1 MKIFKD
7 KKSLIKEISN
17 YKNLSFVPTMG
28 SLHKGH
34 ISLIKKAKKK
44 RGKIIVSI
52 YVNPKQFNS
61 KTDFKK
67 YPKNLTK
74 DLKILKKEKIDY
86 LYLPSTNDIYN
97 FRSNLPI
104 YLHHFSKKLC
114 GKFRPGHFKGVVN
127 VVNRF
132 LQIIKPRY
140 MFLGIKDL
148 QQLILIKLH
157 VIKNN
162 IKTIII
168 PCNTV
173 RGSSGIALSS
183 RNARLNN
190 NQKKIASKVVKFLK
204 KNKFKLIKNNSY
216 NFKKNLINKIIN
228 LGVDKVDY
236 LEALNIKKFDVIKN
250 FKDKIFIAYHLGN
263 VRLIDNL

>member
-204 KNKFKLIKNNSY
+204 KNKFKLINNKS
-216 NFKKNLINKIIN
+216 NNLKKSLINKIIS
-228 LGVDKVDY
+228 LGVDKIDY
-236 LEALNIKKFDVIKN
+236 LEAVNIKKFNVIKN

>member
-168 PCNTV
+168 PCNTI

-204 KNKFKLIKNNSY
+204 KNKFKLINNKS
-216 NFKKNLINKIIN
+216 NNLKKSLINKIIS

-236 LEALNIKKFDVIKN
+236 LEAVNIKKFNVIKN

>member
-190 NQKKIASKVVKFLK
+190 NQKKIASNVVKFLK
-204 KNKFKLIKNNSY
+204 KNKFKLIYNKSNNL
-216 NFKKNLINKIIN
+216 KKSLINKIIS

-236 LEALNIKKFDVIKN
+236 LEAVNIKKFNVIKN

-263 VRLIDNL
+263 IRLIDNL

>member
-67 YPKNLTK
+67 YPKNLIK

-168 PCNTV
+168 PCNTI
-173 RGSSGIALSS
+173 RSSSGIALSS
-183 RNARLNN
+183 RNTRLNN

-204 KNKFKLIKNNSY
+204 KNKFKLIYNKSNNL
-216 NFKKNLINKIIN
+216 KKSLINKIIS
-228 LGVDKVDY
+228 LGVDKIDY
-236 LEALNIKKFDVIKN
+236 LEAVNIKKFNVIKN

>member
-148 QQLILIKLH
+148 QQLILLKLH

-173 RGSSGIALSS
+173 RSSSGIALSS

-216 NFKKNLINKIIN
+216 NLKKNLINKIIN

-236 LEALNIKKFDVIKN
+236 LEAINIKKFDVIKN

>member
-127 VVNRF
+127 VVNRL

-173 RGSSGIALSS
+173 RSSSGIALSS
-183 RNARLNN
+183 RNTRLNN

-204 KNKFKLIKNNSY
+204 KNKFKLINNKS
-216 NFKKNLINKIIN
+216 NNLKKSLINKIIS

-236 LEALNIKKFDVIKN
+236 LEAVNIKKFNVVKN

>member
-74 DLKILKKEKIDY
+74 DLNILKKEKIDY

-114 GKFRPGHFKGVVN
+114 GKFRPSHFKGVVN

-132 LQIIKPRY
+132 LQIIKPKY

-157 VIKNN
+157 VKKNN
-162 IKTIII
+162 IKTKII
-168 PCNTV
+168 PCDTI
-173 RGSSGIALSS
+173 RGSTGIALSS
-183 RNARLNN
+183 RNARLSN
-190 NQKKIASKVVKFLK
+190 NQTKIASKVVKLLK
-204 KNKFKLIKNNSY
+204 INKSKLIKNKSN
-216 NFKKNLINKIIN
+216 NLKKNLINKLIN
-228 LGVDKVDY
+228 LGVNKVDY
-236 LEALNIKKFDVIKN
+236 LEVVNINKFHVVKN
-250 FKDKIFIAYHLGN
+250 FKEKIFIAYYLGN

>member
-7 KKSLIKEISN
+7 KKSLIKEISH

-34 ISLIKKAKKK
+34 VSLIRAAKKK
-44 RGKIIVSI
+44 SGKIIVSI
-52 YVNPKQFNS
+52 YINPKQFNS
-61 KTDFKK
+61 KIDFRK

-86 LYLPSTNDIYN
+86 LYLPSTNDIYS
-97 FRSNLPI
+97 FKSNLPI

-173 RGSSGIALSS
+173 RSSSGIALSS

-190 NQKKIASKVVKFLK
+190 SQTKIASKVVKFLK
-204 KNKFKLIKNNSY
+204 KNKSKLIKNKSNT
-216 NFKKNLINKIIN
+216 FKLNLINKIIN

-236 LEALNIKKFDVIKN
+236 LETVNIKKFAEVKN
-250 FKDKIFIAYHLGN
+250 FKDKIFIAYYLGN

>member
-104 YLHHFSKKLC
+104 YLHRFSKKLC

-148 QQLILIKLH
+148 QQLILLKLH

-173 RGSSGIALSS
+173 RSSSGIALSS

-216 NFKKNLINKIIN
+216 NLKKNLINKIIN